1 MFIYRVNVC
10 CTDPSPKRG
19 GGGQRMI
26 QYDELSI
33 GRELGRGGFGVVYQG
48 TWRMTDVAVKE
59 LLL

>member
-1 MFIYRVNVC
+1 VFIYPVIVLHS
-10 CTDPSPKRG
+10 DPSPKKG
-19 GGGQRMI
+19 GGGERMI